1 MQQRVKQAFSGNSG
15 QESDLYQDEKQI
27 IGSIIH
33 YQISTRGHVTNKTI
47 TLRLIEMLET
57 ADNAEQQHML
67 RNALELI
74 VGQSAESV
82 RS

>member
-1 MQQRVKQAFSGNSG
+1 MAKQAFSGYSG
-15 QESDLYQDEKQI
+15 QESGLFHDEKQI
-27 IGSIIH
+27 AGSIIH
-33 YQISTRGHVTNKTI
+33 HQISTCGHVTNKTI

-74 VGQSAESV
+74 VSQTAESV